1 MPKLWAKSV
10 GERGHRVRIYE
21 ARPGGN
27 LMRSVYM
34 HGKEDRRTLGHRDK
48 KKAIAD
54 GYALLAQLQADAD
67 TLNRGTL
74 TLGALIERYKRS
86 PAFAEKKESSRD
98 GDASNLSRVV
108 QFFGA
113 DLDVSTLGPSD
124 VTRYVQARRSGWFH
138 PGKGKPVK
146 VRDATIRSDL
156 VALKTALNWAT
167 MERDEKGRR
176 LLKEHPLRGIELPRE
191 KNPRRPVMTDDAYR
205 ALLEVAN
212 QVHPQLKLALVIA
225 EGTGRRLSAW
235 AHLRWDDIDFDAKP
249 FGAIRWR
256 AENDKRGYEQVVPI
270 SLAVRDSL
278 LEARQKQKAI
288 GTRWVFPSDWDP
300 AVPTKRDLYDQRL
313 RRAYKLAKLE
323 KEPGSLWHALRRK
336 WATERKGYPVNDLAA
351 AGGWR
356 DTPTLL
362 ASYLRTDPE
371 TITQVVLNPTM
382 RLAAAKS

>member
-1 MPKLWAKSV
+1 MPKLWAKSL

-21 ARPGGN
+21 ARPGGT
-27 LMRSVYM
+27 LMRSIYI
-34 HGKEDRRTLGHRDK
+34 HGKEDRKSLGHRDK
-48 KKAIAD
+48 KKALAGGI
-54 GYALLAQLQADAD
+54 ALLAQLQADMDA
-67 TLNRGTL
+67 LYRGTL
-74 TLGALIERYKRS
+74 TLGALIERYKQS
-86 PAFAEKKESSRD
+86 PSFTEKKPSTRK
-98 GDASNLSRVV
+98 GDTNNLARII

-124 VTRYVQARRSGWFH
+124 VTRYVQARRSGQFH
-138 PGKGKPVK
+138 KRKGAPLT

-156 VALKTALNWAT
+156 VALKTVLNWAT

-191 KNPRRPVMTDDAYR
+191 KNPRRPVMTDDTYR
-205 ALLEVAN
+205 ALLKVVD

-256 AENDKRGYEQVVPI
+256 AEHDKKGYEQVVPI
-270 SLAVRDSL
+270 SLAVREAL
-278 LEARQKQKAI
+278 LEARKAQKAI
-288 GTRWVFPSDWDP
+288 GTRWVFPADWDP
-300 AVPTKRDLYDQRL
+300 ALPTKRELYDQRL
-313 RRAYKLAKLE
+313 RRAYTLAEVE

-336 WATERKGYPVNDLAA
+336 WATERKGYPINDLAA

-362 ASYLRTDPE
+362 TSYLRTDPE
-371 TITQVVLNPTM
+371 TIMQVVLNPTM
-382 RLAAAKS
+382 RLAAKS

>member
-1 MPKLWAKSV
+1 MPKLWAKSL

-48 KKAIAD
+48 NKAIAD

-67 TLNRGTL
+67 ALNRGTL

-86 PAFAEKKESSRD
+86 PAFAEKKEPTRE
-98 GDASNLSRVV
+98 GDASNLNRII

-124 VTRYVQARRSGWFH
+124 VTRYVQARRSGRFH

-191 KNPRRPVMTDDAYR
+191 KNPRRPVIDDETYR
-205 ALLEVAN
+205 TLLAGAD
-212 QVHPQLKLALVIA
+212 QVHPQLKLALVLA
-225 EGTGRRLSAW
+225 EGTGRRLSSW
-235 AHLRWDDIDFDAKP
+235 ALLQWRDIDFDAKP
-249 FGAIRWR
+249 YGASGC
-256 AENDKRGYEQVVPI
+256 ARGRDE
-270 SLAVRDSL
+270 LAGRV
-278 LEARQKQKAI
+278 
-288 GTRWVFPSDWDP
+288 
-300 AVPTKRDLYDQRL
+300 
-313 RRAYKLAKLE
+313 
-323 KEPGSLWHALRRK
+323 ALR
-336 WATERKGYPVNDLAA
+336 E
-351 AGGWR
+351 
-356 DTPTLL
+356 
-362 ASYLRTDPE
+362 
-371 TITQVVLNPTM
+371 
-382 RLAAAKS
+382 

>member
-1 MPKLWAKSV
+1 MPKLWAKSL

-27 LMRSVYM
+27 LMRSIYI
-34 HGKEDRRTLGHRDK
+34 HGKEDRKSLSHRDK
-48 KKAIAD
+48 KKALAD
-54 GYALLAQLQADAD
+54 GIALLAQLQTDTDA
-67 TLNRGTL
+67 LYRGML
-74 TLGALIERYKRS
+74 TLGTLIERYKQS
-86 PAFAEKKESSRD
+86 PSFMDKKPSTRK
-98 GDASNLSRVV
+98 GDANNLARILR
-108 QFFGA
+108 FFGA
-113 DLDVSTLGPSD
+113 NLDVSTLGPSD
-124 VTRYVQARRSGWFH
+124 ITRYVQARRSGQFH
-138 PGKGKPVK
+138 QRKGAPVT

-191 KNPRRPVMTDDAYR
+191 KNPRRPVMTDDTYR
-205 ALLEVAN
+205 ELLKAAD

-249 FGAIRWR
+249 FGVIRWR
-256 AENDKRGYEQVVPI
+256 AEHDKKGYEQVVPM
-270 SLAVRDSL
+270 SKAVREAL
-278 LEARQKQKAI
+278 LEARKAQKAI
-288 GTRWVFPSDWDP
+288 GTRWVFPSDWDHTL
-300 AVPTKRDLYDQRL
+300 PTKRELYDQRL
-313 RRAYKLAKLE
+313 RRAYTLAGAK

-336 WATERKGYPVNDLAA
+336 WATERKGYPINDLAA

-362 ASYLRTDPE
+362 NSYLQTDPE

-382 RLAAAKS
+382 RLAAKG